1 MKSLN
6 LCQFIGNL
14 GQDPELKYTSNGKAV
29 ANISVAVT
37 DGYKDKKTGQKI
49 DRTEW
54 VRVVAFD
61 RLAEVI
67 GEYIKKGS
75 KIYIQGKMTTRKWQD
90 QSGHDRYTTEI
101 VASEMQMLDSR
112 GGDQSGGGSYSAA
125 HQTAA
130 PKPAPTQRQAPPPAM
145 DNFDDD
151 IPF

>member
-14 GQDPELKYTSNGKAV
+14 GQDPETKYTASGKAV
-29 ANISVAVT
+29 ANISIAVA
-37 DGYKDKKTGQKI
+37 DGYKDKQTNQKV

-67 GEYIKKGS
+67 GEYTRKGS
-75 KIYIQGKMTTRKWQD
+75 KVYIQGKMTTRKWQD
-90 QSGHDRYTTEI
+90 QSGQDRYTTEI

-112 GGDQSGGGSYSAA
+112 TEGAGSVGEFKPNAS
-125 HQTAA
+125 HA
-130 PKPAPTQRQAPPPAM
+130 PQRQAPPPMAE
-145 DNFDDD
+145 DFDED